1 MKLIVGLGN
10 PGAKYVKT
18 RHNIGFD
25 VVLRFADKL
34 GGTAPTKK
42 QYGALVGTHNFG
54 DEKIIYALPQTFMN
68 LSGQPIASL
77 MGYYKC
83 TEKDVIVVHD
93 ELALDF
99 AIVRCKQS
107 GGHGGHN
114 GLRDTIKHIGKSFHR
129 VRMGIGYPRGDQARY
144 VLSRF
149 NSHELSEMDA
159 FVERGVDAI
168 EHILSRGIVSAMNSF
183 NVRN

>member
-10 PGAKYVKT
+10 PGAKYIKT

-25 VVLRFADKL
+25 VVLRFAEKM
-34 GGTAPTKK
+34 GGSAPTKK
-42 QYGALVGTHNFG
+42 QYGALVGSHSFG
-54 DEKIIYALPQTFMN
+54 SEKILYALPQTFMN

-83 TEKDVIVVHD
+83 TVKDIIVVHD

-99 AIVRCKQS
+99 ATVRCKQS

-114 GLRDTIKHIGKSFHR
+114 GLRDTIKHIGNSFQR
-129 VRMGIGYPRGDQARY
+129 VRMGIGSPRGDQARY
-144 VLSRF
+144 VLSQF
-149 NSHELSEMDA
+149 NSQEQSEMDS
-159 FVERGVDAI
+159 FVDRGVEAI
-168 EHILSRGIVSAMNSF
+168 EHILSSGIISAMNSF

>member
-10 PGAKYVKT
+10 PGSKYIKT

-25 VVLRFADKL
+25 VVLRFAEKI
-34 GGTAPTKK
+34 GGSAPTKK
-42 QYGALVGTHNFG
+42 QYGALVGSHNFG
-54 DEKIIYALPQTFMN
+54 GEKILYALPQTFMN

-83 TEKDVIVVHD
+83 TDKDIIVVHD

-99 AIVRCKQS
+99 GIVRCKQS

-114 GLRDTIKHIGKSFHR
+114 GLRDTIRHIGNSFLR
-129 VRMGIGYPRGDQARY
+129 VRMGIGSPRGDQARY
-144 VLSRF
+144 VLSQF
-149 NSHELSEMDA
+149 NSQEQSEMGS
-159 FVERGVDAI
+159 FVERGSEAI
-168 EHILSRGIVSAMNSF
+168 EHILSSGIISAMNSF